1 MAMKKAIGFS
11 FLRKPETFFAGT
23 VIMVATF
30 SMLIISI
37 RTGAIA
43 ISILILWLLGA
54 TSAVMVASYFG
65 EVLFIKRICY
75 SCRLRNIVFEHE
87 LLHVRGEYSDEK
99 IWEAMRKKY
108 DSKRL
113 NLIEDREICSF
124 CPIKKRL
131 LSGMSSNGP
140 QGSCC

>member
-1 MAMKKAIGFS
+1 MKKAIGFS
-11 FLRKPETFFAGT
+11 FLRKPETLFAGT
-23 VIMVATF
+23 AIMAATF
-30 SMLIISI
+30 SILLISI

-54 TSAVMVASYFG
+54 TSAAMVASYFG
-65 EVLFIKRICY
+65 EILFIRRICY
-75 SCRLRNIVFEHE
+75 SCRLRNIVIEHE
-87 LLHVRGEYSDEK
+87 LLHARGEYSDEK

-108 DSKRL
+108 DTRRL
-113 NLIEDREICSF
+113 NLIEDRAICSF

-131 LSGMSSNGP
+131 LSGEASNGP